1 MDEELRA
8 FVMKILKGMIEEGKA
23 SSDIRRYAF
32 ARLQDHSINFDDVQ
46 EIDRLLEERD
56 NPPVIS
62 ELISEENSE
71 VNSED
76 TSAETMQ
83 SSAESEVEE

>member
-1 MDEELRA
+1 MDEQLRA

-32 ARLQDHSINFDDVQ
+32 ARLKDNSINFEDVE

-56 NPPVIS
+56 NPVVEEIS
-62 ELISEENSE
+62 AEENE
-71 VNSED
+71 VSND
-76 TSAETMQ
+76 
-83 SSAESEVEE
+83 ESEVE

>member
-1 MDEELRA
+1 MDEQLRA

-32 ARLQDHSINFDDVQ
+32 ARLKDNSINFEDVE

-56 NPPVIS
+56 NPVEESTELSIDEIS
-62 ELISEENSE
+62 PEETTLSN
-71 VNSED
+71 D
-76 TSAETMQ
+76 
-83 SSAESEVEE
+83 ESEVEA

>member
-1 MDEELRA
+1 MDEQLRA

-32 ARLQDHSINFDDVQ
+32 ARLKDNSINFADVE

-56 NPPVIS
+56 NPVT
-62 ELISEENSE
+62 EEVTE
-71 VNSED
+71 EP
-76 TSAETMQ
+76 AE
-83 SSAESEVEE
+83 ESEVEE

>member
-56 NPPVIS
+56 HPV
-62 ELISEENSE
+62 EEIEEEIEPEEEPS
-71 VNSED
+71 
-76 TSAETMQ
+76 
-83 SSAESEVEE
+83 ESEVEENG

>member
-8 FVMKILKGMIEEGKA
+8 FVMKILKGMIKEGRA

-32 ARLQDHSINFDDVQ
+32 ARLKDNSITFDDVK

-56 NPPVIS
+56 NPP
-62 ELISEENSE
+62 EEN
-71 VNSED
+71 
-76 TSAETMQ
+76 
-83 SSAESEVEE
+83 VEENNVIEGDLLI

>member
-62 ELISEENSE
+62 EE
-71 VNSED
+71 NSED

-83 SSAESEVEE
+83 SSAESEVE

>member
-32 ARLQDHSINFDDVQ
+32 ARLQDHSINFDDVA
-46 EIDRLLEERD
+46 EIDRLLDERD
-56 NPPVIS
+56 HPV
-62 ELISEENSE
+62 EETTEEINE
-71 VNSED
+71 
-76 TSAETMQ
+76 
-83 SSAESEVEE
+83 ESEVEG